1 MPSLTRRS
9 TLKALAMGTAG
20 VWGASLTNV
29 GVAQGTTRS
38 KTKSK
43 TATKAVPRG
52 APRPPANAAPS
63 TEVGRASAAVW
74 RFPVGGYGPLL
85 ADPKGLMDLPAGFRY
100 VVLAAPGET
109 TMADGSRIPARPDAM
124 GSFTV
129 GSTIVIAINHELS
142 ADDGDAVP
150 RNDANE
156 VVASYDRTLGGGV
169 SLITM
174 DTAGRAISHR
184 AALTGTARNCA
195 GGITPWGT
203 WLTCEES
210 EVTVNGTPHGYVF
223 EIDPTRTQTDAVPY
237 KAMGRFPHEAAA
249 VDPQTS
255 EVYLT
260 EDNGGNALLYKFV
273 PTDRSQRF
281 GSLGRGGTLFALRVP
296 GVANLGS
303 LTQPGSTV
311 SGVGW
316 TPVPN
321 PNGVD
326 TPQDVIGLKNLFPDT
341 SVTRAQKLEGA
352 WFHDGLLTFIS
363 SFNESIS
370 QPILRHEG
378 QVFQY
383 DPRRSTLTLLA
394 YLPVG
399 GRQEFSNETL
409 SRPDNVSVSRFGGVV
424 WCEDGIDPNGIG
436 GLDGNGTPFAF
447 ARSREPGELCGVH
460 FSPDGT
466 WLFVNQQ
473 VVGRTLAITGPWTPT
488 TKASTTVAGN
498 PNTRKPHK

>member
-1 MPSLTRRS
+1 M
-9 TLKALAMGTAG
+9 
-20 VWGASLTNV
+20 
-29 GVAQGTTRS
+29 
-38 KTKSK
+38 
-43 TATKAVPRG
+43 
-52 APRPPANAAPS
+52 
-63 TEVGRASAAVW
+63 
-74 RFPVGGYGPLL
+74 
-85 ADPKGLMDLPAGFRY
+85 
-100 VVLAAPGET
+100 
-109 TMADGSRIPARPDAM
+109 
-124 GSFTV
+124 
-129 GSTIVIAINHELS
+129 
-142 ADDGDAVP
+142 
-150 RNDANE
+150 
-156 VVASYDRTLGGGV
+156 
-169 SLITM
+169 
-174 DTAGRAISHR
+174 
-184 AALTGTARNCA
+184 
-195 GGITPWGT
+195 
-203 WLTCEES
+203 
-210 EVTVNGTPHGYVF
+210 
-223 EIDPTRTQTDAVPY
+223 
-237 KAMGRFPHEAAA
+237 
-249 VDPQTS
+249 
-255 EVYLT
+255 
-260 EDNGGNALLYKFV
+260 
-273 PTDRSQRF
+273 
-281 GSLGRGGTLFALRVP
+281 
-296 GVANLGS
+296 ANLGE
-303 LTQPGSTV
+303 LTQPRSTV